1 MTLAIHHI
9 AINAA
14 DTAAIARTY
23 EQSAGF
29 KPVGS
34 SAGAQWIAAP
44 TAYLALYP
52 ADDVI
57 PPRDQRVCDQG
68 IGHFCIQSG
77 AGKTMWRAL
86 SDAGIRFNAEPAPL
100 GTGVLYAYGWDPES
114 NLVEL
119 ECVPN
124 ESPETPPWL
133 AHVAM
138 VSADLD
144 RLAKFYAR
152 LIGRDPHREG
162 TFAHPSMPQI
172 SGLDDVKVSAKW
184 IMADNLIFEMW
195 HYHIPETLPAPAA
208 LEGARGYRHV
218 GFCCTNLATEIARL
232 ADKGI
237 TVSDTDMMG
246 NIPAV
251 SGVDPDGNRV
261 LILEAPRPGELLSLD
276 DLSRPDMVSD
286 RLRNLLDG

>member
-9 AINAA
+9 AINAT

-23 EQSAGF
+23 AQSAGF
-29 KPVGS
+29 RSIS
-34 SAGAQWIAAP
+34 SFAGAEWIAAP
-44 TAYLALYP
+44 TAYLALFT
-52 ADDVI
+52 ADEVI

-77 AGKTMWRAL
+77 AGKTTWDAL
-86 SDAGIRFNAEPAPL
+86 TDAGIRFNAEPAPL
-100 GTGVLYAYGWDPES
+100 GTGVLYAYGRDLES
-114 NLVEL
+114 NLIEL

-124 ESPETPPWL
+124 ESTETPPWL

-144 RLAKFYAR
+144 RLAEFYAR

-195 HYHIPETLPAPAA
+195 HYHIPETLPAPAP

-218 GFCCTNLATEIARL
+218 GFCCRDLATEIDRL
-232 ADKGI
+232 ADHGI
-237 TVSDTDMMG
+237 TVSNTDIMG
-246 NIPAV
+246 NIPAIF
-251 SGVDPDGNRV
+251 GVDPDGNRFI
-261 LILEAPRPGELLSLD
+261 ILEAPSPGQPLSLHN
-276 DLSRPDMVSD
+276 LARPDMVSD
-286 RLRNLLDG
+286 RLRNLLHA